1 MEAGDGERDSRRRG
15 GFPEADCPRGTAAQG
30 SAQRPGTHLAKM
42 TRILAKAERMHPE
55 SASEIVET
63 LHEARFLRLCRRG
76 RWEYAERTNAGS
88 AVIVVAVTPDDRIL
102 FVEQFREPI
111 QQRSI
116 EMPAGLVGDIDGE
129 ESIELAARRE
139 LEEET
144 GWRAEHVEFLMMG
157 PSSSGMSTEQIAFVR
172 AHGLTRV
179 GTGGGDVTENITV
192 HEIPRSEAP
201 AWLDAKWR
209 EGYSIDPK
217 LYAGLFFV
225 ERNPDG
231 SAA

>member
-1 MEAGDGERDSRRRG
+1 MRVAWDHVDADRFPPAVRIADSTATSPSPMSSR
-15 GFPEADCPRGTAAQG
+15 PDADP
-30 SAQRPGTHLAKM
+30 
-42 TRILAKAERMHPE
+42 
-55 SASEIVET
+55 VEL

-88 AVIVVAVTPDDRIL
+88 AVIVVAVTPEDRLL

-116 EMPAGLVGDIDGE
+116 EMPAGLVGDIDGA
-129 ESIELAARRE
+129 ESIELAAQRE

-144 GWRAEHVEFLMMG
+144 GWRAERVEFLMMG

-179 GTGGGDVTENITV
+179 GAGGGDVTENITV

-201 AWLDAKWR
+201 AWLDAKRR

-217 LYAGLFFV
+217 LYAGLYFV

>member
-1 MEAGDGERDSRRRG
+1 MR
-15 GFPEADCPRGTAAQG
+15 PNPADQTV
-30 SAQRPGTHLAKM
+30 
-42 TRILAKAERMHPE
+42 
-55 SASEIVET
+55 EI

-88 AVIVVAVTPDDRIL
+88 AVIVVAVTPEDRVL

-116 EMPAGLVGDIDGE
+116 EMPAGLVGDIDGA
-129 ESIELAARRE
+129 ESIELAAQRE

-144 GWRAEHVEFLMMG
+144 GWRAERVEFLTMG

-179 GTGGGDVTENITV
+179 GTGGGDATENITV
-192 HEIPRSEAP
+192 HEIPRAEA
-201 AWLDAKWR
+201 ATWLDSKRRDGW
-209 EGYSIDPK
+209 SIDPK
-217 LYAGLFFV
+217 LYAGLYFV
-225 ERNPDG
+225 EHDPDG
-231 SAA
+231 RPVAASLGTAD

>member
-1 MEAGDGERDSRRRG
+1 MGSLPQSA
-15 GFPEADCPRGTAAQG
+15 PGT
-30 SAQRPGTHLAKM
+30 GTHLAKM

-55 SASEIVET
+55 SSSEIVET

-88 AVIVVAVTPDDRIL
+88 AVIVVAVTPEDRIL

-129 ESIELAARRE
+129 ESIELAAQRE

-144 GWRAEHVEFLMMG
+144 GWRAERVEFLMMG

-172 AHGLTRV
+172 AHGLSRV
-179 GTGGGDVTENITV
+179 GAGGGDVTENITV

-201 AWLDAKWR
+201 AWLDAKRR

-217 LYAGLFFV
+217 LYAGLYFV

-231 SAA
+231 SCA

>member
-1 MEAGDGERDSRRRG
+1 M
-15 GFPEADCPRGTAAQG
+15 AD
-30 SAQRPGTHLAKM
+30 
-42 TRILAKAERMHPE
+42 ILAKAERMQPE
-55 SASEIVET
+55 PSSATVEI

-88 AVIVVAVTPDDRIL
+88 AVIVVAVTPEDCIV

-116 EMPAGLVGDIDGE
+116 EMPAGLVGDIDSE
-129 ESIELAARRE
+129 ESIELAAQRE

-144 GWRAEHVEFLMMG
+144 GWHAEQVEFLMMG

-172 AHGLTRV
+172 AHSLTRV

-192 HEIPRSEAP
+192 HEIPRTEAP
-201 AWLDAKWR
+201 AWLDAKRR
-209 EGYSIDPK
+209 EGFSIDPK
-217 LYAGLFFV
+217 LYAGLYFV

-231 SAA
+231 SAAAAARD

>member
-1 MEAGDGERDSRRRG
+1 MKPETTHDS
-15 GFPEADCPRGTAAQG
+15 
-30 SAQRPGTHLAKM
+30 
-42 TRILAKAERMHPE
+42 
-55 SASEIVET
+55 VET

-88 AVIVVAVTPDDRIL
+88 AVIVVALTPEDRIV

-116 EMPAGLVGDIDGE
+116 EMPAGLVGDIHGE
-129 ESIELAARRE
+129 ESIELAAQRE

-144 GWRAEHVEFLMMG
+144 GWRAERVEFLMMG

-172 AHGLTRV
+172 AHGLVRV
-179 GTGGGDVTENITV
+179 GSGGGDSTENITV
-192 HEIPRSEAP
+192 HEVPRAEAP
-201 AWLDAKWR
+201 AWLDARRR

-217 LYAGLFFV
+217 LYAGLYFV

-231 SAA
+231 RPYDG

>member
-1 MEAGDGERDSRRRG
+1 MA
-15 GFPEADCPRGTAAQG
+15 P
-30 SAQRPGTHLAKM
+30 
-42 TRILAKAERMHPE
+42 ILAKAYPMSPTPE
-55 SASEIVET
+55 PAGVET

-88 AVIVVAVTPDDRIL
+88 AVIVVAVTPEDRIV

-129 ESIELAARRE
+129 ESIELAAQRE

-144 GWRAEHVEFLMMG
+144 GWRAERVEFLMMG

-179 GTGGGDVTENITV
+179 GAGGGDLTENITV

-201 AWLDAKWR
+201 AWLDAKRR

-231 SAA
+231 SAAAAARD

>member
-1 MEAGDGERDSRRRG
+1 MGCVHTER
-15 GFPEADCPRGTAAQG
+15 CAA
-30 SAQRPGTHLAKM
+30 LAKM
-42 TRILAKAERMHPE
+42 APILAKAYPMSPTPE
-55 SASEIVET
+55 PAAVET

-88 AVIVVAVTPDDRIL
+88 AVIVVAVTPEDRIL

-129 ESIELAARRE
+129 ESIELAAQRE

-144 GWRAEHVEFLMMG
+144 GWRAERVEFLMMG

-179 GTGGGDVTENITV
+179 GAGGGDVTENITV
-192 HEIPRSEAP
+192 HEIPRTQAP
-201 AWLDAKWR
+201 AWLDAKRR

-217 LYAGLFFV
+217 LYAGLYFV

>member
-1 MEAGDGERDSRRRG
+1 MSSR
-15 GFPEADCPRGTAAQG
+15 PAADPIE
-30 SAQRPGTHLAKM
+30 L
-42 TRILAKAERMHPE
+42 
-55 SASEIVET
+55 
-63 LHEARFLRLCRRG
+63 LHAARFLHLCRRG
-76 RWEYAERTNAGS
+76 RWEYAERTHAGS
-88 AVIVVAVTPDDRIL
+88 AVIVVAVTPEDRLL

-116 EMPAGLVGDIDGE
+116 EMPAGLVGDIDGA
-129 ESIELAARRE
+129 ESIELAAQRE

-144 GWRAEHVEFLMMG
+144 GWRAERVEFLMMG

-179 GTGGGDVTENITV
+179 GAGGGDVTENITV

-201 AWLDAKWR
+201 AWLDAKRR

-217 LYAGLFFV
+217 LYAGLYFV

>member
-1 MEAGDGERDSRRRG
+1 MKPEPTDSG
-15 GFPEADCPRGTAAQG
+15 
-30 SAQRPGTHLAKM
+30 
-42 TRILAKAERMHPE
+42 
-55 SASEIVET
+55 VET

-88 AVIVVAVTPDDRIL
+88 AVIVVAVTPDDRIV

-129 ESIELAARRE
+129 ESIELAAQRE

-144 GWRAEHVEFLMMG
+144 GWRAERVEFLMMG

-172 AHGLTRV
+172 AHGLVRV
-179 GTGGGDVTENITV
+179 GSGGGDSSENITV
-192 HEIPRSEAP
+192 HEVPREAAP
-201 AWLDAKWR
+201 AWLDAKRR

-217 LYAGLFFV
+217 LYAGLYFV

-231 SAA
+231 RPHGG